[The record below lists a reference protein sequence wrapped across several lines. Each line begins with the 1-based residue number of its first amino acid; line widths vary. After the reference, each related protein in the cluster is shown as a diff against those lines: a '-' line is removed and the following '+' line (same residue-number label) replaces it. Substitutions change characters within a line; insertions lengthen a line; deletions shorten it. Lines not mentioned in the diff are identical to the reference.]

1 MELRPGAVIA
11 GRYRVERRIGA
22 GGMGEVWAG
31 EHVAAGVR
39 VAVKTLLP
47 AAACDPQIVA
57 RFRRE
62 AQLLGRI
69 RSDRVARVIDFVED
83 PRLGLVLVMD
93 YVEGASLADELASRR
108 LGVEEGIDLGVDI
121 CAALCDLH
129 RARVVHRDLK
139 PDNIILE
146 PVRGGQRRAVIVD
159 FGLSR
164 QETSLSG
171 DEESLTGITQ
181 ADVAVGTIPYMAPEQ
196 FVSSRD
202 VSGAAD
208 LYAVG
213 AILFRAVAGHHVYG
227 DGEDLDYAKLK
238 LTSDAPPLTVS
249 RFDRPAV
256 TLRAI
261 VARALSRRPEARFE
275 SAEAMLGELTALQDV
290 ARAMA
295 LDLDAATEEALPPS
309 SLAAPLD
316 EDPTEQTRRMSRPPA
331 AVDDLL
337 QEESTLDSPGAKPPP
352 APAKGVSAPPP
363 PVSAPTMST
372 APSTVRE
379 MSMSSRHTVPSPELP
394 RATERSPMTM
404 PRVVELRS
412 LVLGVLAAL
421 AVGAAL
427 GFEAHRLLGG

>member
-11 GRYRVERRIGA
+11 GRYRVDRRIGA

-83 PRLGLVLVMD
+83 RGLGLVLVMD
-93 YVEGASLADELASRR
+93 YVEGASLAGELAARR
-108 LGVEEGIDLGVDI
+108 LSVEEGIDLGVDI
-121 CAALCDLH
+121 VAALCELH

-139 PDNIILE
+139 PENIILE
-146 PVRGGQRRAVIVD
+146 PVHGGRRRAVIVD

-164 QETSLSG
+164 QEAALTG
-171 DEESLTGITQ
+171 EEESLTGITQ

-196 FVSSRD
+196 FLSSRD
-202 VSGAAD
+202 VSSAAD

-227 DGEDLDYAKLK
+227 DSEDLDYAKLK
-238 LTSDAPPLTVS
+238 LTNDAPPLTVP
-249 RFDRPAV
+249 RFDRIAAA
-256 TLRAI
+256 LRAI

-275 SAEAMLGELTALQDV
+275 SAEAMLAELGALQEV

-295 LDLDAATEEALPPS
+295 LDLEGATELGPPPS
-309 SLAAPLD
+309 SLGALLA
-316 EDPTEQTRRMSRPPA
+316 EDAGEQTRRMSRPPVPPA
-331 AVDDLL
+331 EDPL
-337 QEESTLDSPGAKPPP
+337 QDEVTLDSPGVKPPPP
-352 APAKGVSAPPP
+352 APPA
-363 PVSAPTMST
+363 PVSAPTLST
-372 APSTVRE
+372 APPTVRE
-379 MSMSSRHTVPSPELP
+379 MSMSSRFTQPSPEMP
-394 RATERSPMTM
+394 RATERAPMTM
-404 PRVVELRS
+404 PRVVELRTAVAV
-412 LVLGVLAAL
+412 VLGAL
-421 AVGAAL
+421 AGGAAL
-427 GFEAHRLLGG
+427 GFAAARLLGG